1 MEKLYTVLLVLLLL
15 FALSLSANA
24 QQKDDLKGHPIVGV
38 WHLQSVEDE
47 FECDNK
53 EIEEKLVP
61 YLKKIEEEE
70 MKEMDVTYLVLSE
83 YGTMA
88 LLELNSDFS
97 EPIIE
102 NVFEGAYFISGSEIS
117 HVRRNRTL
125 PQTTDYK
132 LIGGDILYLTVNVE
146 KASRRLYSHPE
157 CDFINE
163 PDFVDFP
170 ITTKIKLKKTDMQ
183 LATLKNH
190 PLTQGAWKFED
201 VKCELEPK
209 VEIEDEYWA
218 NSLKEAILD
227 SYADQINALYGT
239 IGFGENG
246 VAVIN
251 EEEGNYW
258 VVNDKTIGIVG
269 FRADGNF
276 ANYRI
281 EGDMLE
287 LTLFQEE
294 ENLDLY
300 RQIGETDLPHID
312 RITMKVIF
320 RLVK

>member
-1 MEKLYTVLLVLLLL
+1 MSIFKLQSENTTVMEKLYTVLLLL
-15 FALSLSANA
+15 FTFSLSTNA

-38 WHLQSVEDE
+38 WHLQNV
-47 FECDNK
+47 
-53 EIEEKLVP
+53 
-61 YLKKIEEEE
+61 EEETI
-70 MKEMDVTYLVLSE
+70 KEMGVTYVVFSE
-83 YGTMA
+83 YGIMA
-88 LLELNSDFS
+88 LIGLNSDLPD
-97 EPIIE
+97 PIIKE
-102 NVFEGAYFISGSEIS
+102 VFEAAYFVSGSEIS
-117 HVRRNRTL
+117 QVRRNRTR

-132 LIGGDILYLTVNVE
+132 LVGEDILYLTVNVE
-146 KASRRLYSHPE
+146 KASRRLLNHPE

-170 ITTKIKLKKTDMQ
+170 ITTKYKLKKTNDQ
-183 LATLKNH
+183 LTDLKNH
-190 PLTQGAWKFED
+190 PLTQGTWKFED
-201 VKCELEPK
+201 AKYELEPK

-227 SYADQINALYGT
+227 SYADQINALYET
-239 IGFGENG
+239 IGFEEDG
-246 VAVIN
+246 VAVID
-251 EEEGNYW
+251 EERGNYW
-258 VVNDKTIGIVG
+258 VVDDKTIGIVG
-269 FRADGNF
+269 FRDNGNF

-287 LTLFQEE
+287 LILFQEE

>member
-1 MEKLYTVLLVLLLL
+1 MIKLYTVLLLL

-24 QQKDDLKGHPIVGV
+24 QQKDELKGHPIVGI
-38 WHLQSVEDE
+38 WHIQNVEDE

-61 YLKKIEEEE
+61 YLKKINEEFLL
-70 MKEMDVTYLVLSE
+70 KELDITYLVLSE

-88 LLELNSDFS
+88 LIELNSDF
-97 EPIIE
+97 PNTIIKD
-102 NVFEGAYFISGSEIS
+102 VFEAAYFVSGKEIS
-117 HVRRNRTL
+117 QVRRNRTQ

-132 LIGGDILYLTVNVE
+132 LAGEDILYLTVNVE
-146 KASRRLYSHPE
+146 KASRRLLNYPE

-170 ITTKIKLKKTDMQ
+170 ITTKIKLKKTSAQ
-183 LATLKNH
+183 LTDLKNH

-201 VKCELEPK
+201 AKYELEPK

-227 SYADQINALYGT
+227 SYADQINALYET
-239 IGFGENG
+239 IRLGEDG
-246 VAVIN
+246 VAVID
-251 EEEGNYW
+251 EERGNYW
-258 VVNDKTIGIVG
+258 VVDDKTIGIVG
-269 FRADGNF
+269 FRDNGNF

-312 RITMKVIF
+312 RITMKVTF